1 MATGQPKMGFRRAMS
16 NGLLQPNPI
25 IDPAD
30 IIKQTPQHLDQ
41 NETEDEIEE
50 RLSERF
56 LVMNTMTKACALGEV
71 PAFIMS
77 GPPGVGKTY
86 ETSSVLSWTERKH
99 KIKIDNISGFVR
111 PTGLYKKLYTN
122 RKHKQVLVF
131 DDADS
136 IFMDDVSLNLL
147 KKACDS
153 TETRHIS
160 WLAET
165 KMETD
170 EGEALPT
177 HFEFEGSIIYI
188 TNLDFDRMVASGNK
202 LSKHV
207 QALESRA
214 IYLDLT
220 MKTRKDYMV
229 RIKQVLKR
237 GMAEKLGIS

>member
-1 MATGQPKMGFRRAMS
+1 M
-16 NGLLQPNPI
+16 
-25 IDPAD
+25 
-30 IIKQTPQHLDQ
+30 
-41 NETEDEIEE
+41 
-50 RLSERF
+50 
-56 LVMNTMTKACALGEV
+56 
-71 PAFIMS
+71 
-77 GPPGVGKTY
+77 
-86 ETSSVLSWTERKH
+86 
-99 KIKIDNISGFVR
+99 
-111 PTGLYKKLYTN
+111 
-122 RKHKQVLVF
+122 VF

-237 GMAEKLGIS
+237 GMAEKLGISKEKENVILTYMDDNSQRLRELSLRTVVKLAKLMNMSPASWKILANATCLK